1 MTGNTPYKTDNI
13 IPWGW
18 RHLGQ
23 NAARMQVHMGK
34 VIAAKAKITTIS
46 AANADYAPLGLDPA
60 VTCNRGL
67 ALLSK
72 IAGA

>member
-1 MTGNTPYKTDNI
+1 MMGNTPGNTDNI

-23 NAARMQVHMGK
+23 NAAGMQVHMGK
-34 VIAAKAKITTIS
+34 AVAAKAKIATAC